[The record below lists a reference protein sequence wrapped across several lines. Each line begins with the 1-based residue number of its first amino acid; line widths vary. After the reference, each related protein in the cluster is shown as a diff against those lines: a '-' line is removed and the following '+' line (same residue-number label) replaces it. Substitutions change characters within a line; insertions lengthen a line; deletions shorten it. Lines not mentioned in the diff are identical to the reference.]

1 MSLAPQTPHA
11 FLRGDRGNLFACR
24 FETRLQS
31 LCNRDFKAKRRQL
44 LQMTD
49 SIVDRYIRE
58 LKRHFKVT
66 SDDDLSRKVNIGK
79 STLAS
84 WRRRGA
90 IPADFCG
97 AMLHD
102 ERIDYFKLVRDHVAE
117 AISMSA
123 AGEKMLLS
131 AAISL
136 GRQLDDAPAR
146 DWASWIADNRLRIF
160 QEIVKLDEAERI
172 DEAIN
177 DQYVASRV
185 VGLVMRTAN
194 GNLLTAAELK
204 RIRREVRARLIR

>member
-1 MSLAPQTPHA
+1 
-11 FLRGDRGNLFACR
+11 
-24 FETRLQS
+24 
-31 LCNRDFKAKRRQL
+31 
-44 LQMTD
+44 MTD

-90 IPADFCG
+90 IPEDFCKD
-97 AMLHD
+97 MLD
-102 ERIDYFKLVRDHVAE
+102 GERVDYFKIVRDHLAE
-117 AISMSA
+117 ATSMSA
-123 AGEKMLLS
+123 AGEKILLS

-136 GRQLDDAPAR
+136 GRQLDEASAR

-172 DEAIN
+172 DETVDN
-177 DQYVASRV
+177 QYVASRL
-185 VGLVMRTAN
+185 VGLAMRTAE

-204 RIRREVRARLIR
+204 RIRREARAAHTR